1 MYSQNVFIQGSFWI
15 YQVQNPTVDTKTN
28 SDLPPKI
35 NACPQCVFEVT
46 ELSRT
51 GADILK
57 PPLDWTLVALQ
68 ITEI

>member
-1 MYSQNVFIQGSFWI
+1 MDISGPEPHCGHKNKISF
-15 YQVQNPTVDTKTN
+15 Y

-51 GADILK
+51 GADNILK
-57 PPLDWTLVALQ
+57 PTLDWTLVAFQ